1 MASLKGE
8 LTDKEKAWIKAYFEA
23 EGNAT
28 EATRRVYGG
37 TPGACRVKGHK
48 KVKKFKAILKEIK
61 RKGLDEMENQG
72 MSGIDFYLGN
82 LQREGEEAKKFWKEV
97 GGIHGFAKMLK

>member
-1 MASLKGE
+1 MEDYSK
-8 LTDKEKAWIKAYFEA
+8 LTKREKAWIKAYFEA

-48 KVKKFKAILKEIK
+48 KVKKLGPFIRAIRARGFDQMKAGDMTGVE
-61 RKGLDEMENQG
+61 
-72 MSGIDFYLGN
+72 FYLGDME
-82 LQREGEEAKKFWKEV
+82 RRAEENEFWKMMFRKPKKF
-97 GGIHGFAKMLK
+97 LK